1 MKSSSYTITTVAPTA
16 VFLVDDNDNSKSVTN
31 DAENVVANV
40 NGQFPNRRIFYK
52 DTMGCW
58 DELVHNSGT
67 FIRFAG
73 IAPVTMEKF
82 KLHFK

>member
-40 NGQFPNRRIFYK
+40 NG
-52 DTMGCW
+52 
-58 DELVHNSGT
+58 
-67 FIRFAG
+67 
-73 IAPVTMEKF
+73 
-82 KLHFK
+82 